1 MCGLEMQDYQAA
13 MQTAVSLHLQFMTG
27 DICGNGF
34 KRAPGLSSCSLHTAR
49 VPVEALTGE
58 QLLPFWRGSSPPYV
72 SLVCPM
78 FCLPTM
84 SFTLHNC

>member
-1 MCGLEMQDYQAA
+1 MGLETQNDEAGVH
-13 MQTAVSLHLQFMTG
+13 TAVSLHLQFMTG

-58 QLLPFWRGSSPPYV
+58 DLPVWCGPSPERTSS
-72 SLVCPM
+72 VCPV
-78 FCLPTM
+78 LLRHT
-84 SFTLHNC
+84 

>member
-1 MCGLEMQDYQAA
+1 MGLKIHDHVAA
-13 MQTAVSLHLQFMTG
+13 VQTAVLLHLQFMTG

-58 QLLPFWRGSSPPYV
+58 ELLPVWCGSSP
-72 SLVCPM
+72 
-78 FCLPTM
+78 
-84 SFTLHNC
+84 

>member
-1 MCGLEMQDYQAA
+1 

-49 VPVEALTGE
+49 VPVEALTGD
-58 QLLPFWRGSSPPYV
+58 QLLPVWYGPIF
-72 SLVCPM
+72 
-78 FCLPTM
+78 
-84 SFTLHNC
+84 